1 MLKCGAGYEQ
11 QERSL
16 LQIAVLFWGNIVNIG
31 KIQYNTK
38 EPHSE
43 KTGGKYMLEIVKK
56 NRWNTICA
64 FWALIVALFWFAMRV
79 IWSGISKVLA
89 EAIGTKEPSAFML
102 NLPLFISIFLWLVL
116 VFAVMNLVLIKK
128 KRWSQITLT
137 VFLGVFTIASVV
149 VVAMG
154 AVDYLYFILPKFF
167 LSLLISL
174 CIIGFALLVFF
185 PPVKNKKCC
194 VALKCALVALVILVF
209 VFEGYGV
216 TLGSRFTYE
225 PVVYAVEDTY
235 QIVFSTN
242 HPAVV
247 WVEVDGEQ
255 YFDLFAGSMKSK
267 DTVHKITIPQEKLD
281 EAKSY
286 SIHAEKMI
294 YRGPFG
300 GFKGKEIS
308 KSYDFHPVNSSDG
321 LVYYTITDVHHARKG
336 AVGAAL
342 SVEDLDF
349 LVILGDS
356 VGMTEYEKDA
366 QFTNQLAHDVTGG
379 EIPVV
384 YARGNHEIKG
394 AYGEE
399 LYKYVG
405 SKNESFYY
413 WFTLS
418 DVFGITLDLGE
429 DHNDG
434 WWEYYGTDRFSLYHD
449 EQTRFLEELV
459 AAKPYE
465 DYNYTLVA
473 CHIPIQ
479 FVNSRKDHAEV
490 KVAWTE
496 LLNQIEPDLAVYGH
510 QHDLYPFLEGQETM
524 YNEKGKLV
532 YNSQFK
538 GEAGKTYGGYL
549 TDYAFNG
556 FIAGR
561 RGRLQTDEISALN
574 REDHVGLAVSVDM
587 AGDTQKCWY
596 VNTAGEVVPV
606 YNPFAEGPA
615 RKEFVL
621 ALK

>member
-1 MLKCGAGYEQ
+1 
-11 QERSL
+11 
-16 LQIAVLFWGNIVNIG
+16 
-31 KIQYNTK
+31 
-38 EPHSE
+38 
-43 KTGGKYMLEIVKK
+43 MLEIVKK
-56 NRWNTICA
+56 KRWNAICA
-64 FWALIVALFWFAMRV
+64 LWALIVALFWFAMRV

-89 EAIGTKEPSAFML
+89 EAIGADEPSAFML
-102 NLPLFISIFLWLVL
+102 NLPLFISVFLWLVL
-116 VFAVMNLVLIKK
+116 VFAVVNLVLLRDKK
-128 KRWSQITLT
+128 WSKITLT
-137 VFLGVFTIASVV
+137 VLLGVFTVASAVV
-149 VVAMG
+149 VIMG
-154 AVDYLYFILPKFF
+154 AIDYLYFILPKFF
-167 LSLLISL
+167 LSLLVGL
-174 CIIGFALLVFF
+174 CVVGFALLVFF
-185 PPVKNKKCC
+185 PPVKKCKLC
-194 VALKCALVALVILVF
+194 MALKCALVALVILAV

-242 HPAVV
+242 HPAVA
-247 WVEVDGEQ
+247 WVEVDGEA
-255 YFDLFAGSMKSK
+255 YYDLYAGSMKSK
-267 DTVHKITIPQEKLD
+267 DTVHKITVPQEKLD
-281 EAKSY
+281 AAKHY

-308 KSYDFHPVNSSDG
+308 KGYDFRPVDSGDG
-321 LVYYTITDVHHARKG
+321 LVYYTMTDVHHARKG

-342 SVEDLDF
+342 SVENLDF
-349 LVILGDS
+349 LVVLGDS
-356 VGMTEYEKDA
+356 VGMTEYENDA

-429 DHNDG
+429 DHDDG
-434 WWEYYGTDRFSLYHD
+434 WWEYYGTDRFARYHA
-449 EQTRFLEELV
+449 EQTRFLEELA

-479 FVNSRKDHAEV
+479 FVNSRKDHVDV
-490 KVAWTE
+490 KAAWTE

-510 QHDLYPFLEGQETM
+510 QHDLYPFLEDQETM

-561 RGRLQTDEISALN
+561 RGKLQDDAISALN
-574 REDHVGLAVSVDM
+574 RVDHVGFAVKVDI
-587 AGDTQKCWY
+587 AGGTQTCWY
-596 VNTAGEVVPV
+596 VNTAGDVVPV

-615 RKEFVL
+615 QEEFVL
-621 ALK
+621 NLK